1 MTDAARTDAS
11 NGDSPDGAPIVG
23 SARQRV

>member
-1 MTDAARTDAS
+1 MTDAARAAAS